1 MATDFDHQSTADDV
15 LAGMDLSGKRVLV
28 TGGASGIGAET
39 VRAMAAKGAQ
49 VIIAARNLENAGQ
62 VKASVVA
69 ATGNQNIDIL
79 FLELGSL
86 AKIGASAAEFLA
98 RYESLDVLINN
109 AGIMACPQGQTE
121 DGFELQFGSNHIG
134 HFYFTQ
140 KLMPALLK
148 ADSAR
153 VVALSSMAHRMSP
166 VVFDDIQYQHRPYE
180 KWQAYGQS
188 KTANILFAVG
198 LNERYADQGV
208 EAFAVHPGAIATPLG
223 RHLGEEEIQA
233 LIDANK
239 TSANNPEDVERSGIK
254 SVEQGAATS
263 CYAATASELSGKGG
277 VYLEDCGIALQVS
290 DDPNFRGGVREYA
303 LDLANAQRLWEITEE
318 LIRPHIQG

>member
-1 MATDFDHQSTADDV
+1 MATEFNHQSTADDV
-15 LAGMDLSGKRVLV
+15 LSGMDLSGKRVLV

-49 VIIAARNLENAGQ
+49 VIIAARNLTAAGE
-62 VKASVVA
+62 VKESVVA
-69 ATGNQNIDIL
+69 ATGNESIDVL

-86 AKIGASAAEFLA
+86 AKIRASAADFLA
-98 RYESLDVLINN
+98 RYECLDILINN

-153 VVALSSMAHRMSP
+153 VIALSSMAHRMSP
-166 VVFDDIQYQHRPYE
+166 VVFDDIQYQSRPYE

-198 LNERYADQGV
+198 LNDRYAEQGV

-223 RHLGEEEIQA
+223 RHLAEEEIQA
-233 LIDANK
+233 LVEANK
-239 TSANNPEDVERSGIK
+239 TSANNPEDKEQGGIK
-254 SVEQGAATS
+254 TVEQGAATS
-263 CYAATASELSGKGG
+263 CYAATAPALAGRGG
-277 VYLEDCGIALQVS
+277 VYLEDCGIATQVS
-290 DDPNFRGGVREYA
+290 DDPNFRGGVRDYA
-303 LDLANAQRLWEITEE
+303 LNSADADRLWEITEE
-318 LIRPHIQG
+318 LIRLRT

>member
-1 MATDFDHQSTADDV
+1 MATEFNHQSTADDV
-15 LAGMDLSGKRVLV
+15 LSGMDLSGKRVLV

-49 VIIAARNLENAGQ
+49 VIIAARNLTAAGE
-62 VKASVVA
+62 VKESFVA
-69 ATGNQNIDIL
+69 ATGNESIDVL

-86 AKIGASAAEFLA
+86 AKIRASAADFLA
-98 RYESLDVLINN
+98 RYECLDILINN

-153 VVALSSMAHRMSP
+153 VIALSSMAHRMSP
-166 VVFDDIQYQHRPYE
+166 VVFDDIQYQSRPYE

-198 LNERYADQGV
+198 LNDRYAEQGV

-223 RHLGEEEIQA
+223 RHLAEEEIQA
-233 LIDANK
+233 LVEANK
-239 TSANNPEDVERSGIK
+239 TSANNPEDKEQGGIK
-254 SVEQGAATS
+254 TVEQGAATS
-263 CYAATASELSGKGG
+263 CYAATAPALAGRGG
-277 VYLEDCGIALQVS
+277 VYLEDCGIATQVS
-290 DDPNFRGGVREYA
+290 DDPNFRGGVRDYA
-303 LDLANAQRLWEITEE
+303 LNSADADRLWEITEE
-318 LIRPHIQG
+318 LIRLRT

>member
-1 MATDFDHQSTADDV
+1 MATEFNHQSTADDV
-15 LAGMDLSGKRVLV
+15 LSGMDLSGKRVLV

-49 VIIAARNLENAGQ
+49 VIIAARNLTAAGE
-62 VKASVVA
+62 VKESVMA
-69 ATGNQNIDIL
+69 ATGNESIDVL

-86 AKIGASAAEFLA
+86 AKIRASAADFLA
-98 RYESLDVLINN
+98 RYESLDILINN

-153 VVALSSMAHRMSP
+153 VIALSSMAHRMSP
-166 VVFDDIQYQHRPYE
+166 VVFDDIQYQSRPYE

-198 LNERYADQGV
+198 LNDRYAEQGV

-223 RHLGEEEIQA
+223 RHLAEKEIQA
-233 LIDANK
+233 LVEANK
-239 TSANNPEDVERSGIK
+239 TSANNPEDKEQGGIK
-254 SVEQGAATS
+254 TVEQGAATS
-263 CYAATASELSGKGG
+263 CYAATAPALAGKGG
-277 VYLEDCGIALQVS
+277 VYLEDCDIAQVA
-290 DDPNFRGGVREYA
+290 DDPNFRGGVRDYA
-303 LDLANAQRLWEITEE
+303 LDSADADRLWKVTEAM
-318 LIRPHIQG
+318 IHPHIQG

>member
-1 MATDFDHQSTADDV
+1 MATEFNHQSTADDV
-15 LAGMDLSGKRVLV
+15 LAGMDLSSKRVLV

-49 VIIAARNLENAGQ
+49 VIIAARNLDAAGE

-69 ATGNQNIDIL
+69 TTGNENIDVM

-86 AKIGASAAEFLA
+86 AKIRASAAEFLA
-98 RYESLDVLINN
+98 RYESLDILINN
-109 AGIMACPQGQTE
+109 AGIMACPHGQTE

-148 ADSAR
+148 AGSAR
-153 VVALSSMAHRMSP
+153 VIALSSMAHRMSP
-166 VVFDDIQYQHRPYE
+166 VVFDDIQYQSRPYE

-223 RHLGEEEIQA
+223 RHLAEEEIQA
-233 LIDANK
+233 LVAANK
-239 TSANNPEDVERSGIK
+239 TSANNPEDEALSGIK
-254 SVEQGAATS
+254 TLVQGAATS
-263 CYAATASELSGKGG
+263 CYAATAPGLTGKGG
-277 VYLEDCGIALQVS
+277 VYLEDCDIAQVA
-290 DDPNFRGGVREYA
+290 DDPNFRGGVRDYA
-303 LDLANAQRLWEITEE
+303 LDSADADRLWKVTEAM
-318 LIRPHIQG
+318 IHPHIQG

>member
-1 MATDFDHQSTADDV
+1 MATEFNHQSTADDV
-15 LAGMDLSGKRVLV
+15 LAGMDLSSKRVLV
-28 TGGASGIGAET
+28 TGGASCIGAET

-49 VIIAARNLENAGQ
+49 VIIAARNLDAAGE

-69 ATGNQNIDIL
+69 TTGNENIDVM

-86 AKIGASAAEFLA
+86 AKIRASAAEFLA
-98 RYESLDVLINN
+98 RYESLDILINN
-109 AGIMACPQGQTE
+109 AGIMACPHGQTE

-148 ADSAR
+148 AGSAR
-153 VVALSSMAHRMSP
+153 VIALSSMAHRMSP
-166 VVFDDIQYQHRPYE
+166 MVFDDIQYQSRPYE

-198 LNERYADQGV
+198 LNDRYAEQGV

-223 RHLGEEEIQA
+223 RHLAEKEIQA
-233 LIDANK
+233 LVEANK
-239 TSANNPEDVERSGIK
+239 TSANNPEDKEQGGIK
-254 SVEQGAATS
+254 TVEQGAATS
-263 CYAATASELSGKGG
+263 CYAATAPALAGKGG
-277 VYLEDCGIALQVS
+277 VYLEDCGIATQVS
-290 DDPNFRGGVREYA
+290 DDPNFRGGVRDYA
-303 LDLANAQRLWEITEE
+303 LNSADADRLWEITEE
-318 LIRPHIQG
+318 LIRSHT

>member
-86 AKIGASAAEFLA
+86 AKIRASAAEFLA
-98 RYESLDVLINN
+98 RYESLDMLINN

-208 EAFAVHPGAIATPLG
+208 EAFAVHPGAVRLRSAVILG
-223 RHLGEEEIQA
+223 
-233 LIDANK
+233 K
-239 TSANNPEDVERSGIK
+239 K
-254 SVEQGAATS
+254 
-263 CYAATASELSGKGG
+263 K
-277 VYLEDCGIALQVS
+277 
-290 DDPNFRGGVREYA
+290 FRR
-303 LDLANAQRLWEITEE
+303 
-318 LIRPHIQG
+318 

>member
-1 MATDFDHQSTADDV
+1 MATEFNHQSTADDV
-15 LAGMDLSGKRVLV
+15 LSGMDLSGKRVLV

-49 VIIAARNLENAGQ
+49 VIIAARNLTAAGE
-62 VKASVVA
+62 VKESVVV
-69 ATGNQNIDIL
+69 ATGNESIDVL

-86 AKIGASAAEFLA
+86 AKIRASAADFLA
-98 RYESLDVLINN
+98 RYESLDILINN

-153 VVALSSMAHRMSP
+153 VIALSSMAHRMSP
-166 VVFDDIQYQHRPYE
+166 VVFDDIQYQSRPYE

-198 LNERYADQGV
+198 LNDRYAEQGV

-223 RHLGEEEIQA
+223 RHLAEKEIQA
-233 LIDANK
+233 LVEANK
-239 TSANNPEDVERSGIK
+239 TSANNPEDKEQGGIK
-254 SVEQGAATS
+254 TVEQGAATS
-263 CYAATASELSGKGG
+263 CYAATAPALAGKGG
-277 VYLEDCGIALQVS
+277 VYLEDCGIATQVS
-290 DDPNFRGGVREYA
+290 DDPNFRGGVRDYA
-303 LDLANAQRLWEITEE
+303 LNSADADRLWEITEE
-318 LIRPHIQG
+318 LIRSHP